1 MQFHPMRVGL
11 RGGHQVQLINKGKG
25 ELYVIQRPNGLIIR
39 LRAFSSSAGKTGAK
53 WTVDVVHPSIN
64 NGGAVEMKFK

>member
-1 MQFHPMRVGL
+1 MPRPRVI
-11 RGGHQVQLINKGKG
+11 QGKG
-25 ELYVIQRPNGLIIR
+25 ELYVVQRPNGLIIR
-39 LRAFSSSAGKTGAK
+39 LRAFSSSSGKTGAK

>member
-1 MQFHPMRVGL
+1 
-11 RGGHQVQLINKGKG
+11 LINKGKG